1 MSADIKKEI
10 QLEIAHVLF
19 IDIVGYS
26 KLSINEQRA
35 AVDEL
40 TAVVR
45 SSDQYQ
51 KAEAAARLIKIPTGD
66 GMALVFYKSP
76 EEPAQCALEVSR
88 ALKEHPS
95 IQLRMGAHSG
105 PVSKLVDVNNRPNIA
120 GAGINI
126 AQRVMDCGDAG
137 HILLSRRVADDLGED
152 EHWRPLLHDL
162 GECEVK
168 HGARIHIVNLYTEE
182 LGNPDLPGKFKRATP
197 ALAPQRPTIR
207 EKSAAEILANL
218 KEIALPSQF
227 CKKVEE
233 LYVGRWTREPGWQVT
248 VFSLPSKLS
257 GGGWQCSLKEVGSDI
272 LVMASTTQDVSKLR
286 PGDSVTV
293 SGRISE
299 VWQALPVGLED
310 AILQGENVPS
320 PESRG
325 LPR

>member
-105 PVSKLVDVNNRPNIA
+105 PVSKLVDVNDRTNIA
-120 GAGINI
+120 GAGINM

-137 HILLSRRVADDLGED
+137 HILLSRRVADDLGEH

-162 GECEVK
+162 GECDVK
-168 HGARIHIVNLYTEE
+168 HGSRIHIVNLYTEE

-227 CKKVEE
+227 RKKVEE

-272 LVMASTTQDVSKLR
+272 LVMASTAQDVSKLR